1 MKNFA
6 GRTKICKTLNCNKE
20 VWIDDYCKKCADYV
34 IQKETL
40 LSLETNSKLMLNIS
54 TNMRSIENR
63 LSNIESNYSIPGTK
77 ETTQKEIIKKENIIK
92 KSNII
97 TDTDMFIPSI
107 NSNTKAKIFDNK
119 TTTSNRD
126 IPETVKKLLI

>member
-20 VWIDDYCKKCADYV
+20 VWIDDYCKKCADYI

-77 ETTQKEIIKKENIIK
+77 EIIK

-97 TDTDMFIPSI
+97 TDTDVFIPSI
-107 NSNTKAKIFDNK
+107 NSNVKAKIFDNK